1 MDKLFFIAEQEMFV
15 LHNPYV
21 GTEHFFLAYLKEYG
35 SEVISYNEFKELII
49 KVIGSSYLASEYVL
63 YTPILRYVKENI
75 GNVSEAVNYILT
87 NSDSIVYNLL
97 ISNGVNIERL
107 LKEIKN
113 K

>member
-21 GTEHFFLAYLKEYG
+21 GTEHFLLAYLKEYR
-35 SEVISYNEFKELII
+35 SDIINYNEFKNLII

-63 YTPILRYVKENI
+63 YTPILRFVKENYDDI
-75 GNVSEAVNYILT
+75 SKAIEYILSNDDT
-87 NSDSIVYNLL
+87 IAYNILK
-97 ISNGVNIERL
+97 VNNVDIEML